1 MEAISTSQES
11 IYVHQAAEG
20 ENFVPLP
27 DSITANV
34 AVVIEDSTVA
44 SPSMEATFSNFKS
57 NFVTFQ
63 SLATLSTVPKNWMWS
78 FNQIKQIIYCISV
91 DRLQNGNIDI
101 KCVQFQNKQEVMYCV
116 NGKIISSSTTSLSNH
131 FTTIED
137 IS

>member
-1 MEAISTSQES
+1 MFVYKLGSISFPKTYVKLQKNNFNNTLFNFFLVCFSQ
-11 IYVHQAAEG
+11 
-20 ENFVPLP
+20 
-27 DSITANV
+27 
-34 AVVIEDSTVA
+34 
-44 SPSMEATFSNFKS
+44 FKS
-57 NFVTFQ
+57 VFDTFCPYYFRPYSAYLKSCFVIFIRRFGI
-63 SLATLSTVPKNWMWS
+63 LFFWVKYRFL
-78 FNQIKQIIYCISV
+78 FDFSV